1 MNTTPIPENEMGRI
15 ISLSDYDLDYTSFQD
30 TFKDLAKPIL
40 SHRIVRS
47 YHAEAEGLS
56 ASDIIEQLF

>member
-1 MNTTPIPENEMGRI
+1 LILGAKCHAVINGKYSPDIEDVQAI
-15 ISLSDYDLDYTSFQD
+15 
-30 TFKDLAKPIL
+30 AKPIL

-56 ASDIIEQLF
+56 TDNIVAQLF

>member
-1 MNTTPIPENEMGRI
+1 V
-15 ISLSDYDLDYTSFQD
+15 
-30 TFKDLAKPIL
+30 AKPIL

-56 ASDIIEQLF
+56 AADVIEQLF